1 MKVRSSRPKKPHSPG
16 SFSFM
21 NVEQLA
27 TEMNLSVS
35 AIRALQRWNA
45 PFIAKKSH
53 PELLFEWIKRN
64 PDKLQK
70 IE

>member
-1 MKVRSSRPKKPHSPG
+1 MSRKSATDPYR
-16 SFSFM
+16 FM
-21 NVEQLA
+21 NVTELA
-27 TEMNLSVS
+27 DKMNLSVS